1 MHKVQALTGNEAAA
15 LGAVLSRPDVIAA
28 YPITPQSSVVE
39 NLAKLAADGELDSA
53 MVEVESEHAAMS
65 VVQGAAIA
73 GARTFTATSAQGL
86 ALMYEPY
93 FRMSTLRLPMVMAI
107 AGREMTSPE
116 TIWGGQQDSVSVR
129 EAGWIQVYV
138 ENNQEILDMIIQGY
152 KLSEDPRILLPI
164 NVCYDGFYLS
174 HLIER
179 VEVPDNKLVDKFLP
193 PYKCEHISF
202 DPNKP
207 MAVDPMTPGNSMMKH
222 RYHHLNS
229 MQKVIDV
236 LDSMDKEYEEMFG
249 RSYGGVIE
257 EYKTEDAENIIIT
270 MGSPTGTAKE
280 VVNRFREL
288 GKKVG
293 LIKIRLLRPFPVKRI
308 IDTLGDSVKS
318 IGVVDRAVSFGWN
331 SGAVYQEILAALG
344 SVNLDIPIVSFVGG
358 LGGSD
363 ITVEHITSAL
373 DTIIGIA
380 KSTERVHKTIWMD
393 EMDISGGDNNG

>member
-1 MHKVQALTGNEAAA
+1 MSKIQALTGNQAASM
-15 LGAVLSRPDVIAA
+15 GAVLSQPDIIAA

-39 NLAKLAADGELDSA
+39 NLASLAADGTLGSV

-65 VVQGAAIA
+65 VVQGASIA

-129 EAGWIQVYV
+129 ESGWIQVYV

-152 KLSEDPRILLPI
+152 KVAEDPRVLLPV

-179 VEVPDNKLVDKFLP
+179 VEIPDKELVNKYLP
-193 PYKCEHISF
+193 TYNPEHVIF
-202 DPNKP
+202 DPQKP
-207 MAVDPMTPGNSMMKH
+207 MAVDPMTPGDSMMKH
-222 RYHHLNS
+222 RYHHLHS
-229 MQKVIDV
+229 MQNAIDII
-236 LDSMDKEYEEMFG
+236 DSNDKDFEKIFG

-257 EYKTEDAENIIIT
+257 KYKIDDAEHIIIT

-280 VVNRFREL
+280 AVNKYREL
-288 GKKVG
+288 GMKVG
-293 LIKIRLLRPFPVKRI
+293 LIKIRVLRPFPLKRI
-308 IDTLGDSVKS
+308 IDALSDSVKS

-331 SGAVYQEILAALG
+331 CGAVYQEVLAALG
-344 SVNLDIPIVSFVGG
+344 NANINIPIQSFIGG
-358 LGGSD
+358 LGGAD
-363 ITVEHITSAL
+363 ITVEHMTSVL
-373 DTIIGIA
+373 DAIINIG
-380 KSTERVHKTIWMD
+380 KSDKNAHKTIWMD
-393 EMDISGGDNNG
+393 DIDGGEYN

>member
-1 MHKVQALTGNEAAA
+1 MSKIQALTGNEAAA
-15 LGAVLSRPDVIAA
+15 LGAVLSKPDVIAA

-39 NLAKLAADGELDSA
+39 DLAKLVADGMLESA

-65 VVQGAAIA
+65 VVQGASLA
-73 GARTFTATSAQGL
+73 GGRTFTATSAQGL

-129 EAGWIQVYV
+129 EAGWIQIYV

-152 KLSEDPRILLPI
+152 KVAEDPRVLLPI

-179 VEVPDNKLVDKFLP
+179 VEVPSKALVDEFLP
-193 PYKCEHISF
+193 PYKCKHMSF
-202 DPNKP
+202 DPKSP
-207 MAVDPMTPGNSMMKH
+207 MAIDPMTPGESMMKH

-229 MQKVIDV
+229 MQNVIEIMDF
-236 LDSMDKEYEEMFG
+236 MDKDFEKIFG
-249 RSYGGVIE
+249 RSYGGAIE
-257 EYKTEDAENIIIT
+257 EYKTEDAEHIIIT

-280 VVNRFREL
+280 AVNRYREL

-293 LIKIRLLRPFPVKRI
+293 LIKVRLLRPFPTKRI
-308 IDTLGDSVKS
+308 IDALSDSIKS

-331 SGAVYQEILAALG
+331 NGAVYQEVLAALG
-344 SVNLDIPIVSFVGG
+344 NTNITIPKISFIGG
-358 LGGSD
+358 LGGAD
-363 ITVEHITSAL
+363 ITINHMTSVL
-373 DTIIGIA
+373 DIIMDIA
-380 KSTERVHKTIWMD
+380 NNDKQEYETIWMD
-393 EMDISGGDNNG
+393 ELEAVGGESN